1 MDELM
6 TAARFED
13 IEVIDVTEAFLQ
25 TARAWQE
32 AFVERETELKALIGT
47 EWEERQ
53 LGRAAA
59 IEGVEE
65 GLLLR
70 LLVTGTAP
78 A

>member
-13 IEVIDVTEAFLQ
+13 IEVIDVTETFLQ
-25 TARAWQE
+25 TACAWQE
-32 AFVERETELKALIGT
+32 AFVERETELKALIGA

-53 LGRAAA
+53 LDRASF
-59 IEGVEE
+59 IQGVEE
-65 GLLLR
+65 GLLQR